1 MIRPLREPISAW
13 CEQCAAAVEMFPF
26 EEAATLLGVTPR
38 EIYRRVEDGRLHFE
52 KGANGSLLICIS
64 SKPW

>member
-1 MIRPLREPISAW
+1 
-13 CEQCAAAVEMFPF
+13 MFPF
-26 EEAATLLGVTPR
+26 EETATLLGVTPR

-52 KGANGSLLICIS
+52 KGADGSLLICIS